1 MTTRPILAVD
11 SWTDTRD
18 TLHRWLQIVGKIR
31 MVSTPHVNH
40 WWNVTLHVTPRGLGA
55 GPQVDGD
62 AIFDIEFDFVEHKLV
77 IRHSDGGQRV
87 LPLVPMTV
95 ADFAARFFEQLSEL
109 GLNPRIHGAR
119 NDVELAIPFA
129 EDTTHAS

>member
-31 MVSTPHVNH
+31 MVRTPHVNH

-62 AIFDIEFDFVEHKLV
+62 CAERRRPSRGRRRQPSMAMLV
-77 IRHSDGGQRV
+77 VYS
-87 LPLVPMTV
+87 
-95 ADFAARFFEQLSEL
+95 
-109 GLNPRIHGAR
+109 
-119 NDVELAIPFA
+119 
-129 EDTTHAS
+129 

>member
-1 MTTRPILAVD
+1 MD

-77 IRHSDGGQRV
+77 IRHSDGGQRA

-95 ADFAARFFEQLSEL
+95 ADFAARLFEQLSEL
-109 GLNPRIHGAR
+109 GLNPRIHGAP
-119 NDVELAIPFA
+119 NEVELAIPFA